1 MSSPFTFNT
10 SLVAENYYNLSLF
23 FVGALLTFL
32 PLLIGFSLKVSST
45 NLYPDYLSSLSSFGH
60 SAALLAGI
68 CANIFILIDYIFDY
82 FLRRIGKSFVKRNT
96 MMSLVYVP
104 LRESIIYLLIP
115 DILILFWLIPSEH
128 YEGMMVFLNA
138 RDTMYTYSIL
148 TCLANFSNP
157 VWTWKSVLF
166 IGVPFMISNLLV
178 SFQTFLDPVAFVVLL
193 SIFTSLGLLSFA
205 VYVWRWIVH
214 IVNLKVDETSGT
226 DTILCSGYVLFFGVF
241 LFGTWLVSYFPSSVG
256 DPWSYGEVAYLTWY
270 AYLMAGCTLCMT
282 VMSSCCAK
290 LAAADSKVST
300 IHPLT
305 DVPLNVTRLVFLR
318 IEYSGDEADVHAVL
332 VP

>member
-1 MSSPFTFNT
+1 
-10 SLVAENYYNLSLF
+10 
-23 FVGALLTFL
+23 
-32 PLLIGFSLKVSST
+32 
-45 NLYPDYLSSLSSFGH
+45 
-60 SAALLAGI
+60 
-68 CANIFILIDYIFDY
+68 
-82 FLRRIGKSFVKRNT
+82 
-96 MMSLVYVP
+96 MSLVYVP